1 MGCSFKA
8 IDEDEEDWERLQKEN
23 NLPRE
28 WKVYG
33 REYYF
38 ARQLHRNKGYKDR
51 QLKLAVRHAIEL
63 ENLQLQHA
71 KEWRELEQLLTLEDK
86 YA

>member
-8 IDEDEEDWERLQKEN
+8 IDEAEEDWERLQKEN
-23 NLPRE
+23 NLPQQ

-33 REYYF
+33 REYYH

-63 ENLQLQHA
+63 ENLQLRHS
-71 KEWRELEQLLTLEDK
+71 KEWQELEQLLTLEDK